1 MELTKKNFHRDLSYL
16 TEHFTLDDVK
26 NNLYF
31 LMLLNIIFLNNAEQA
46 YEMIK
51 IINPENSEDFIFYTH
66 NKFLEVYDSY
76 GLDGFIS

>member
-1 MELTKKNFHRDLSYL
+1 MELAKRNFQSDLSHL
-16 TEHFTLDDVK
+16 AEHFTLDDVK

-31 LMLLNIIFLNNAEQA
+31 LMLLNIVFLNNVEQP

-51 IINPENSEDFIFYTH
+51 IIDPENHEDIILYTH
-66 NKFLEVYDSY
+66 NKFLEVYDSH